1 MHKLSLPLR
10 QGLDALGL
18 SLDEHQQN
26 QLLSYV
32 DLMGKWTRVYNLT
45 AVRDPQEMLT
55 HHLLDSLTVV
65 MPLRHQLDALGA
77 DRFGKPKSDQGP
89 DEPPRPFT
97 LLDVGSGA
105 GLPGVVIAITCPD
118 IQVTCLDA
126 VAKKVA
132 FIQQVAATL
141 KLSNLTGLHARI
153 ETIAQSYDIISSR
166 AFSSLADFVNGSHN
180 ALAAGGVWMAMKG
193 KNPEEELAALPEMAK
208 VFHVEQ
214 LQVPGL
220 DAQRCLV
227 WMRG

>member
-1 MHKLSLPLR
+1 M
-10 QGLDALGL
+10 
-18 SLDEHQQN
+18 
-26 QLLSYV
+26 
-32 DLMGKWTRVYNLT
+32 
-45 AVRDPQEMLT
+45 
-55 HHLLDSLTVV
+55 
-65 MPLRHQLDALGA
+65 
-77 DRFGKPKSDQGP
+77 
-89 DEPPRPFT
+89 
-97 LLDVGSGA
+97 
-105 GLPGVVIAITCPD
+105 
-118 IQVTCLDA
+118 
-126 VAKKVA
+126 AKKVA